1 MYSIVRTGLA
11 LALLVQG
18 CATVTQLGS
27 AEIGK
32 TGRFLTAVQVKTTG
46 IKGPD
51 VTTVF
56 TFKCRTPQL
65 VACKRFGEFSAGN
78 AGVLN
83 ALVSGA
89 TTATG
94 IVGAALLLRG
104 NKASATTV
112 GGVGGTGGTGGAGGA
127 GAKGGGK

>member
-27 AEIGK
+27 AEIGN
-32 TGRFLTAVQVKTTG
+32 TGRYITAVQVKTTG

-51 VTTVF
+51 VTTVY
-56 TFKCRTPQL
+56 TVECTSQEL
-65 VACKRFGEFSAGN
+65 DECHGIGQNSGAN
-78 AGVLN
+78 AGVVN

-89 TTATG
+89 VTATG

-104 NKASATTV
+104 NKASATVV
-112 GGVGGTGGTGGAGGA
+112 GGVGGTGGTGGAG
-127 GAKGGGK
+127 AKGGGK